1 VFKELLD
8 GSKRLIGMTTGA
20 AVMFGFGIVWLLLG
34 LFRGRRSPRLQA
46 SRWVTISLLVAGIV
60 LGGAIADLGLR
71 ASRRAVNPIP
81 LSRQQ
86 VATDRE
92 IARHF
97 YLIFGA
103 ELAAIALA
111 VVVLNVIHQPGY
123 ILSGI
128 ALIVGVH
135 FFPLAALFRAP
146 LYYATGALGCAI
158 GVAGFLVADTGF
170 RQKFVGLSFGLLL
183 WMTALWI
190 VWTGLAAAPSVAQ
203 NVRMM

>member
-1 VFKELLD
+1 MD
-8 GSKRLIGMTTGA
+8 RSALIGMTIGA
-20 AVMFGFGIVWLLLG
+20 VFMFGFGIVWLLLG
-34 LFRGRRSPRLQA
+34 LFRGWRS
-46 SRWVTISLLVAGIV
+46 SRWATISLLVAGVV
-60 LGGAIADLGLR
+60 LGAAIANLGQQ
-71 ASRRAVNPIP
+71 ASRRPPNPIP

-86 VATDRE
+86 VATNRE

-123 ILSGI
+123 ILCGI

-135 FFPLAALFRAP
+135 FFPLAVLFRAP

-158 GVAGFLVADTGF
+158 GLAGFFVADGEL
-170 RQKFVGLSFGLLL
+170 RQRFVGLSFGFLL

-190 VWTGLAAAPSVAQ
+190 VWTGLSTAPNVAP